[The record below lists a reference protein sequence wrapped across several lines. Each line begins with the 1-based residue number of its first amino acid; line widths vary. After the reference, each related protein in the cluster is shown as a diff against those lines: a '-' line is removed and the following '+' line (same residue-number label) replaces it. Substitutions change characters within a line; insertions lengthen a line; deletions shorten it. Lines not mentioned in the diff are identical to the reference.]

1 MKNQTFLGAFVMFIG
16 LIGLIVGLVN
26 VGFNSEEF
34 KSHLVLYFLP
44 IIIGGIMIIVDQ
56 VGKHK

>member
-16 LIGLIVGLVN
+16 LIGLIAGLVT

-34 KSHLVLYFLP
+34 KSHLVLYFSP

-56 VGKHK
+56 AGKHK